1 MLAGLAARLRD
12 QGGAQDAHRRLKGCG
27 DVGVAVAPVI
37 PGGEHGGGG
46 LAQSGAPCARAV
58 GGVQGYRG
66 VRRRCGSAGV
76 RRLVGAGWVEAHCAD
91 TGVGQGQGGQHQP
104 GRALFD
110 QQGTVTEAVVALGL
124 DDQAVAQQGADH
136 LVATAGRQLAVEL
149 ETVVR
154 VPGGTGQDDGGGRG
168 EVHRCAPGGGSRRPG
183 ACYQPEPR
191 RAEPKRGGGGQD
203 RHSAVSASISACRT

>member
-1 MLAGLAARLRD
+1 MLGALARCAMLAGLAARLRD

-124 DDQAVAQQGADH
+124 DDQAVANRDIGADERAAQAVGD
-136 LVATAGRQLAVEL
+136 LAAANDQIKAGCHV
-149 ETVVR
+149 
-154 VPGGTGQDDGGGRG
+154 
-168 EVHRCAPGGGSRRPG
+168 
-183 ACYQPEPR
+183 
-191 RAEPKRGGGGQD
+191 
-203 RHSAVSASISACRT
+203 